1 MTAYVRKVYDSVKNI
16 TRCLLNGFVAGQ
28 YRKLLIYYKCTSLLS
43 EITVKWSLLYAY
55 IYNLPVQDYSANIDS
70 SLNLLAL

>member
-1 MTAYVRKVYDSVKNI
+1 MTVSKILPD
-16 TRCLLNGFVAGQ
+16 GFVAGQ

-55 IYNLPVQDYSANIDS
+55 IYNLPVQDYSANIDC